1 MIGFN
6 MILRDEGVDPAEVKL
21 PRHQSTG
28 HKGRP
33 TPYDLWIAD
42 DGRLELYQRIQ
53 KKDRF
58 SGAKF
63 VAAFVATPLN

>member
-53 KKDRF
+53 KKEVVPENRTAVL
-58 SGAKF
+58 GGIR
-63 VAAFVATPLN
+63 PI